1 MSLLPLRTATIT
13 NNFFDRRRLL
23 ASLNDSAFSDD
34 LMHSMESVDDL
45 TSSLDSLV
53 SGNESDVDDTTDS
66 TAADSLAN
74 MSNGDDTLRSISYDT
89 GVQNDDLDGAV
100 FMEDETSMGS
110 SISAVPPPADEA
122 LSLATSLLV
131 IGSTDDFDGNFTETY
146 SLGRDF
152 SIDCSNGP
160 AATSTPPQ
168 SLSNS
173 GDISYNE
180 EDCDGHHDLTS
191 SSSSVEE
198 DMAGNDE
205 TSTLLEPVEDLTITI
220 PVSAELRRELRRQAA
235 AFAKINATIAASRR
249 VLSAVGQRCS
259 HRGNIAAIRAE
270 LANMTPTVLSL
281 KEKAMKATE
290 MRMLASSSS
299 SPLVTV
305 SE

>member
-1 MSLLPLRTATIT
+1 
-13 NNFFDRRRLL
+13 
-23 ASLNDSAFSDD
+23 
-34 LMHSMESVDDL
+34 
-45 TSSLDSLV
+45 
-53 SGNESDVDDTTDS
+53 
-66 TAADSLAN
+66 

-89 GVQNDDLDGAV
+89 GVENDDLDGAV
-100 FMEDETSMGS
+100 FMEDETSMDSMRS

-131 IGSTDDFDGNFTETY
+131 IGSTDDFDGDCTETY

-152 SIDCSNGP
+152 SIDCNNGP

-168 SLSNS
+168 SLNNS

-180 EDCDGHHDLTS
+180 EDCDGYHDLTS
-191 SSSSVEE
+191 SSSSVGQ

-205 TSTLLEPVEDLTITI
+205 ASTLLEPVEDLTITI

-281 KEKAMKATE
+281 KEKARKATE